1 MKNDSL
7 GNRFKLSWDIRRK
20 YPLAASDT
28 PPAPPPT
35 AHRAGARQDRPLSEN
50 RADVQLKSL

>member
-35 AHRAGARQDRPLSEN
+35 AHRPPPTAQVLGKIAL
-50 RADVQLKSL
+50 

>member
-7 GNRFKLSWDIRRK
+7 GNRFKLSWDIRGK

-35 AHRAGARQDRPLSEN
+35 ATAQVLGKIAL
-50 RADVQLKSL
+50 